1 MQADL
6 YTWMLVFLRVSAFL
20 WMLPFFS
27 AANFPVTLRVA
38 LAAVAALLLTPVLP
52 AFAVGGLPFFSVLG
66 VMAQEIAIGLLLGF
80 VARMIFYT
88 VDLAG
93 SVIASELGLNMASIL
108 DPVSQGSSQIPGTVL
123 FYLATLVMLTL
134 NLHHWLLVG
143 FERSYSAVPIGGAHL
158 HGEMFDIVSGEIS
171 RVFVVAVEVAA
182 PVLAVSFVIS
192 VVFGILS
199 RAVPQMNV
207 FILSFSFRIV
217 GGLIVFG
224 FVLQLAAQHVVNY
237 FHRLPA
243 DLLNLAQ
250 WTGLN

>member
-1 MQADL
+1 MRVDL

-20 WMLPFFS
+20 LMLPFFS
-27 AANFPVTLRVA
+27 ATNLPATLRVA

-52 AFAVGGLPFFSVLG
+52 PAAMGGLPFFSVFG
-66 VMAQEIAIGLLLGF
+66 VMAQEIFVGLLLGF
-80 VARMIFYT
+80 MARMIFYT

-93 SVIASELGLNMASIL
+93 SVVASELGLNMASIL
-108 DPVSQGSSQIPGTVL
+108 DPFSQGSSQIPGTVL

-143 FERSYSAVPIGGAHL
+143 FERSYSVLPIGGAHL
-158 HGEMFDIVSGEIS
+158 HGEMFEIVSGEIS
-171 RVFVVAVEVAA
+171 RMFVVALEVAA
-182 PVLAVSFVIS
+182 PVMAVSFVIS

-250 WTGLN
+250 WTGLS